1 MLPAAVRQTGQGF
14 FTGIFPC
21 RASDRNPHAIGQTK
35 TESAEHAGPFGR
47 TAIFD
52 YSCSRMARRVHG
64 SYRSF
69 RAMTTT
75 GLFPADV
82 RASGNDGRGRSPRP
96 DNINDR
102 TYGKRQGRTK
112 MEGAPK
118 RVPVPTPMADGATRA
133 DRPARRRRDSRIL
146 RVGIP
151 RLGQYDRPH
160 MHGRIRFRAS
170 VPAGAR
176 PDLLRAV
183 RRRARSSR
191 RDARGGGPPG
201 TAGGDRIRR
210 RTMERADGRVGQ
222 SVDADKPDALF
233 RSDGRRADF
242 GTAPRI
248 DGGPDSPS
256 ADAGTSARPAARRQD
271 QASASRRAPVALLR
285 RESPAVKAGQRHRF
299 RHADDRD
306 GRHDDRYRPA
316 RNGRLAATGISAKP
330 VLHTDKPSGKEY

>member
-176 PDLLRAV
+176 RTCFELCAGV
-183 RRRARSSR
+183 RDPQ
-191 RDARGGGPPG
+191 DATPEAAA
-201 TAGGDRIRR
+201 AGNCW
-210 RTMERADGRVGQ
+210 
-222 SVDADKPDALF
+222 
-233 RSDGRRADF
+233 
-242 GTAPRI
+242 
-248 DGGPDSPS
+248 
-256 ADAGTSARPAARRQD
+256 RRQD
-271 QASASRRAPVALLR
+271 SAEDNGAS
-285 RESPAVKAGQRHRF
+285 
-299 RHADDRD
+299 
-306 GRHDDRYRPA
+306 
-316 RNGRLAATGISAKP
+316 
-330 VLHTDKPSGKEY
+330 